1 MTEVPEYLLR
11 RSKERREALGL
22 LPTGSSADA
31 PPSDAPAPAEATAEP
46 AATDATPAPAAAGAP
61 APAAAPAP
69 AEELPTY
76 LPSEKGPK
84 SGIPVWMYPV
94 LVALPL
100 WAIVYIGA
108 FGTAGD
114 VNAAPSGAAVYQKA
128 GCGGCHGATGGG
140 GVGPALVGGESK
152 ITFPNEA
159 DHIAWI
165 ETGSGSAKGQP
176 YGDPARP
183 GGARVASSGGMP
195 GFKGQLTDAE
205 ILAVTTYEREE
216 L

>member
-1 MTEVPEYLLR
+1 MTDVPEYLLR

-22 LPTGSSADA
+22 LPKGSSSDAGPAADPAPADATAAPAAPTDA
-31 PPSDAPAPAEATAEP
+31 PP
-46 AATDATPAPAAAGAP
+46 ATPPPAG
-61 APAAAPAP
+61 AAAPEP

-76 LPSEKGPK
+76 LPRKGPK

-108 FGTAGD
+108 FGTTGSA
-114 VNAAPSGAAVYQKA
+114 NTAPDGATIYQSA
-128 GCGGCHGATGGG
+128 GCAGCHGATGGG
-140 GVGPALVGGESK
+140 GVGPAMAGGESK

-165 ETGSGSAKGQP
+165 ETGSATVKGQT

-195 GFKGQLTDAE
+195 GFAGRLTPEE
-205 ILAVTTYEREE
+205 ILAVTLYEREQ